1 MSVLEEALEK
11 ARNLTPDEKEILVDE
26 ILQSLDSS
34 QLTETDQAWLAEA
47 EARYQRFKNGE
58 SKAVPLDD
66 VLAEV
71 RANR

>member
-26 ILQSLDSS
+26 ILQSLDST
-34 QLTETDQAWLAEA
+34 QLNETDRAWLAEA
-47 EARYQRFKNGE
+47 EARYQRYKQAD
-58 SKAVPLDD
+58 SKPVPLND

-71 RANR
+71 RDNR